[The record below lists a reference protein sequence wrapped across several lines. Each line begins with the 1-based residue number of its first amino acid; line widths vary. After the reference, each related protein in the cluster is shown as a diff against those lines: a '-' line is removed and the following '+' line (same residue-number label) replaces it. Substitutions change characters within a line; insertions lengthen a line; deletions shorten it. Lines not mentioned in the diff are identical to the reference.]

1 MPTKIIPIALVLLV
15 LALPAAAAEMN
26 KRQAGNVIKEAQGA
40 EAKGDLVKARELY
53 QLVATDAAKVPE
65 RRADALYHLVLLEAA
80 QPAAARDGDTLD
92 TSAKEFLAQFPKH
105 DGRAVVAAVAGVLA
119 DSRSHEGRVAELE
132 AQIAAAQEAHK
143 ELTST
148 GAKDAAKKVEELEG
162 KLRRSN
168 AEVEILK
175 AELAKKD
182 EALKKLKQVVVGG
195 GG

>member
-1 MPTKIIPIALVLLV
+1 MPNKICILV
-15 LALPAAAAEMN
+15 LALMLSAGPLAAAEMT
-26 KRQAGNVIKEAQGA
+26 KRQAGTVLKEAQAA

-53 QLVATDAAKVPE
+53 QLVAADAAKVPE
-65 RRADALYHLVLLEAA
+65 RRADALYHLVLLEAG

-92 TSAKEFLAQFPKH
+92 TSAKEFLAQFPRH
-105 DGRAVVAAVAGVLA
+105 EGRAAVTAVAGVLA
-119 DSRSHEGRVAELE
+119 DSKSHQARVAELE
-132 AQIAAAQEAHK
+132 AQIAAAEEAHK

-148 GAKDAAKKVEELEG
+148 GAKDTAKKVDELET
-162 KLRRSN
+162 KLRRSS

-195 GG
+195 G